1 MKKILLALCTLP
13 VLAFGQGSQNFES
26 VSPALPTSY
35 SNGSFTDGGIT
46 YTYGHSRDQDT
57 SEINGV
63 GLMLRRASDSYLEF
77 TIPNGV
83 GTLSFDY
90 RKAFSGNGERQLMLI
105 VNGDS
110 LTASPIFGTES
121 GRVIHSFSHNISLA
135 GSVTIK
141 IKNIGSSTSNKQ
153 ITLDNIV
160 WTAYTPSVDCGI
172 TAAGLTALTC
182 NDNGTGAVT
191 TDDYLT
197 FSLNPTGANLGSNG
211 YTVSV
216 SSGTITP
223 TTGVYGAATSFQLQ
237 AGSAGSGNVVVTIT
251 DADST
256 SCSFN
261 VTIEDQGVC
270 SSANPVITTSTT
282 TLNTFTHMVGVPSA
296 SQNFT
301 VSGLSL
307 TADIVVTA
315 PADFEVSLDNSAF
328 NSTVSIAPTTGTVA
342 PTQVYV
348 RGNASTYGAYAG
360 DIIISSIGADN
371 DTVAVTGFANDYI
384 HYTIDQINGL
394 DANGVPDSMNVLV
407 TLTGVV
413 QCQDFRAAG
422 YSFAIID
429 ASNKG
434 INVFSSSDING
445 YEPTGGDSV
454 RVKGKVTHFRGL
466 LQLETTS
473 IELLSQNAQ
482 QTAPVVVTALDESTE
497 NMPVTLENVTVVDPE
512 ATNNVFP
519 TNNSVIVTN
528 GTTEFT
534 LRSVTPDLA
543 GQSLPIGPF
552 NVTGIGSQFN
562 NPNSAPFNNGYQL
575 NICGIDAITIP
586 CTGTNVPNTNVNV
599 NGATLSAVNAT
610 GYTYQ
615 WINCEDNSEIANATT
630 RTFTA
635 TENGSYAVVI
645 ENALGCSDTSDCIVI
660 DNVSVASVELM
671 NAVAAYPNPVNDQ
684 LTIKNYGDSQVDFVI
699 TDING
704 KVVVERSSLNSETVI
719 NTVNWSKGVYFVNMT
734 GVNNASVTLK
744 VIK

>member
-35 SNGSFTDGGIT
+35 SDGSFTDGGIT
-46 YTYGHSRDQDT
+46 YMYGHSRDQDT

-270 SSANPVITTSTT
+270 SSVNPVITTSTT
-282 TLNTFTHMVGVPSA
+282 TLNTFTHMVGAPSA